1 MDFLPAQ
8 PLRDP
13 GWHDLDQGGKFGFT
27 DDLAHNFQIIG
38 LTVCVFL
45 GDMVSGAALDL
56 LLVLPS
62 QTDLFVARINQPL
75 ALFAH
80 YKHDERMIGHAPS
93 VAGHQSPT
101 SNRPQD
107 ECALSLRGVGT

>member
-56 LLVLPS
+56 LLVASKEPNG
-62 QTDLFVARINQPL
+62 FVCCSHQPAARSI
-75 ALFAH
+75 
-80 YKHDERMIGHAPS
+80 
-93 VAGHQSPT
+93 
-101 SNRPQD
+101 
-107 ECALSLRGVGT
+107 CSL